1 MDNLNEL
8 GIKFGE
14 GTTWIQKEYCAWCPS
29 LRKGRKSVKLHQTKE
44 KYIMRGNMCNEC
56 STIITDK
63 VIESINQERRRK
75 VNEKK
80 KLLDTLGKSL
90 NQNMSEEDRQKIEEL
105 MKTIHAEIIY
115 TETALESGM

>member
-14 GTTWIQKEYCAWCPS
+14 GTTWIQKTRCGWCKKTPLHHTEQS
-29 LRKGRKSVKLHQTKE
+29 YKLRGNICNKCSSMINDTHIDTINEGRKKKLE
-44 KYIMRGNMCNEC
+44 
-56 STIITDK
+56 
-63 VIESINQERRRK
+63 
-75 VNEKK
+75 EKK
-80 KLLDTLGKSL
+80 ELLDTLGKSL

>member
-1 MDNLNEL
+1 
-8 GIKFGE
+8 
-14 GTTWIQKEYCAWCPS
+14 
-29 LRKGRKSVKLHQTKE
+29 
-44 KYIMRGNMCNEC
+44 MRGNMCNEC

-90 NQNMSEEDRQKIEEL
+90 NQNMSEEDRKKIEEL

-115 TETALESGM
+115 TEAALDSGM